1 MTNAFCDNHD
11 RRCRYLRPGRGLR
24 RIGTT
29 GGPADPDR
37 PDDHL
42 VRAGAADAEDLA
54 AIVVV
59 TRRDQRC
66 DGRRGNGGDCHR
78 LRNARRQR
86 DDGPQECL
94 AIDGAVQAPVYAGS
108 GFTDEHDVTL
118 SETENFVHYARQAV
132 VLYTDAEQAKAFYD
146 ASVRQWQAC
155 KHYTHTQSGSLW
167 DVGPISDKDGVLST
181 ITTQSNAQAGGWAC
195 GRALTANNNVVVD
208 VNTCSANPADSA
220 VVIAKQISARVDAPP
235 SARP

>member
-1 MTNAFCDNHD
+1 MRFATTMIAVAATCALAAGCGESAPPAAQPTPTGPMITSFAPVPLTPKILPQLLLSPEEINAAMAA
-11 RRCRYLRPGRGLR
+11 GEMVV
-24 RIGTT
+24 TAT
-29 GGPADPDR
+29 GSEM
-37 PDDHL
+37 PDDS
-42 VRAGAADAEDLA
+42 ATME
-54 AIVVV
+54 
-59 TRRDQRC
+59 
-66 DGRRGNGGDCHR
+66 
-78 LRNARRQR
+78 
-86 DDGPQECL
+86 PQECL